1 MTSSHDAVRCA
12 QGTGRHSIAGPV
24 LGAVSAVIV
33 RTTAEEP
40 L

>member
-1 MTSSHDAVRCA
+1 MTSSYDAVRCA
-12 QGTGRHSIAGPV
+12 QGTGRHPV
-24 LGAVSAVIV
+24 LGTVSAVIV